1 MGGGGCVCK
10 KQIEY
15 HLISM
20 FLSHQDSLDFGTLM
34 VSGYLRGTTSLSVN
48 DLVHIPGF
56 GNFQMSCIKMSKDPY
71 VIEQVERK
79 RYLSDDKMRTERTN
93 ETVILTADPEKQV
106 SCTYFNIDDF
116 S

>member
-1 MGGGGCVCK
+1 VRMDVCK

-15 HLISM
+15 HLIIMVS
-20 FLSHQDSLDFGTLM
+20 SHQDSLDFGTLM
-34 VSGYLRGTTSLSVN
+34 VSGYLRGITSLSVN

-71 VIEQVERK
+71 LIEQIEWK
-79 RYLSDDKMRTERTN
+79 RYLSDDKMKTEQTN
-93 ETVILTADPEKQV
+93 EIVILTADPEKQV
-106 SCTYFNIDDF
+106 SCTYFNIDEL